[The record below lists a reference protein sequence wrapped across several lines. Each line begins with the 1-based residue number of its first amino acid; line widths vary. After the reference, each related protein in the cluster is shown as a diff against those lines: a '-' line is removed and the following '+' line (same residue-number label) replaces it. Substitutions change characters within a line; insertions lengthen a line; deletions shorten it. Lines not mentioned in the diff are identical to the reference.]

1 MYVEQDAVSAAVTG
15 PVPDQVQQFSKL
27 ENRGLI
33 RILHLR
39 NSCGAEPLTHGP
51 IAHLLASVPDNCWFE
66 VCASCMLEHKYAPQ
80 SPRALWSKDL
90 SRLIDMYKHRERAR
104 ELLAEQSLE
113 HAATDLLD
121 LAEVFSYDQA
131 TDMVADTG
139 DWSQPHLLT
148 LHNQAWAEGKEL
160 FEQCVARRVGTAMLD
175 EPPRPNE
182 WAVVR
187 KGQAYWAA
195 LTCFKTPEVAYQ
207 AALLEGVRIG
217 QDARYFVTPV
227 TWGENA
233 VLDVL
238 PRTLPAPDNPH
249 PDAVRSALELW
260 DGRSVDDFER
270 ILAAVNEAHMT

>member
-1 MYVEQDAVSAAVTG
+1 MYVDHAAVSAAMAG

-27 ENRGLI
+27 ESRGLV

-39 NSCGAEPLTHGP
+39 KSCGAEPRTHGP
-51 IAHLLASVPDNCWFE
+51 IAQLLASVPDNCWFE

-80 SPRALWSKDL
+80 SPRAQWSKDL
-90 SRLIDMYKHRERAR
+90 SRLIEMHTYRERAR
-104 ELLAEQSLE
+104 ELLTEQSPE
-113 HAATDLLD
+113 HVARDLID
-121 LAEVFSYDQA
+121 LAEIFSYDQA
-131 TDMVADTG
+131 TDMVSDNEAWT
-139 DWSQPHLLT
+139 QPYLLD
-148 LHNQAWAEGKEL
+148 LHNQAWDEGKEL

-187 KGQAYWAA
+187 KGQTYWAA
-195 LTCFKTPEVAYQ
+195 LTCFKTQEVACQ

-217 QDARYFVTPV
+217 QNARYFVTPV
-227 TWGENA
+227 TWGQDA

-238 PRTLPAPDNPH
+238 PRTLLAPDNPH

-260 DGRSVDDFER
+260 DGRSVDDFEE
-270 ILAAVNEAHMT
+270 ILAAVNEAHMA